1 MNLHEYAS
9 YDGIGLAELVK
20 SKEVTPQELK
30 KLALE
35 GIKKVNPSIN
45 AVVSV
50 LEEQADKAIEKVD
63 KNAPFAGVPFL
74 IKELVLHAE
83 GVPHS
88 MGSRIGE
95 NTVIPV
101 DSELMARFRK
111 AGLIL
116 AGTTTTPEF
125 GYNAATEA
133 VIYGATR
140 NPWNLDHS
148 PGGSSGG
155 SAAAVASGIV
165 PIAHAN
171 DGGGSIRIPAS
182 CSGLVGLKPTRG
194 RVPTGPF
201 NSEPLNGIA
210 IEFAVTRTIRDAAV
224 LLDQVAGPDV
234 GSYSKLEVT
243 HAPYGQLIHEN
254 VRPLKI
260 AWTTETNSGAF
271 VDPECI
277 EAVHKTIQVLKDLG
291 HEVVEARPKYE
302 QATFTKATVDIW
314 TANIYKMIKGAAE
327 GTGKAVS
334 PDNIEAAIWKCYEY
348 GGNLKASEL
357 LDAININALVSRQVA
372 DFFEDYDIL
381 LSPTIGT
388 LPAKIGEL
396 NANNP
401 NISAVEWTEQIFTY
415 APFTNLFNATG
426 QPSLSLPLAE
436 SQSGLPIGLQ
446 MTGKFTDELTLLQ
459 LGRQLEEAM
468 PWKDRKPAVHVSTT
482 QPQPAV

>member
-1 MNLHEYAS
+1 M
-9 YDGIGLAELVK
+9 
-20 SKEVTPQELK
+20 
-30 KLALE
+30 
-35 GIKKVNPSIN
+35 
-45 AVVSV
+45 

-63 KNAPFAGVPFL
+63 ENAPFAGVPFL

-125 GYNAATEA
+125 GYNAPTEA

-140 NPWNLDHS
+140 NPWNLNHS

-155 SAAAVASGIV
+155 SATAVASGIV

-194 RVPTGPF
+194 RVPAGPF

-210 IEFAVTRTIRDAAV
+210 IEFAVTRTIRDTAV
-224 LLDQVAGPDV
+224 LLDQVAGPDL

-243 HAPYGQLIHEN
+243 HAPYGQLIQET

-277 EAVHKTIQVLKDLG
+277 EAVHKTVQVLKELG

-302 QATFTKATVDIW
+302 QASFTKATVDIW
-314 TANIYKMIKGAAE
+314 TANIYQMIKG
-327 GTGKAVS
+327 
-334 PDNIEAAIWKCYEY
+334 P
-348 GGNLKASEL
+348 
-357 LDAININALVSRQVA
+357 
-372 DFFEDYDIL
+372 
-381 LSPTIGT
+381 
-388 LPAKIGEL
+388 
-396 NANNP
+396 
-401 NISAVEWTEQIFTY
+401 
-415 APFTNLFNATG
+415 
-426 QPSLSLPLAE
+426 
-436 SQSGLPIGLQ
+436 
-446 MTGKFTDELTLLQ
+446 
-459 LGRQLEEAM
+459 QLELVKQFLQTILKPPFGNAM
-468 PWKDRKPAVHVSTT
+468 NMVVN
-482 QPQPAV
+482 